1 MALASMCGIC
11 GSTSDP
17 DRVAVSAMCRALRH
31 RGPDDEGTYL
41 SPTGDVA
48 LGARRL
54 SIIDLEDGHQPRPNE
69 DETIWTAFNGEIYN
83 HPTFRERLKGR
94 GHVLRGSSDTE
105 ILSHLYEDYGEDLVH
120 VVEGMFALA
129 IWDSRRERLLLV
141 RDRFGEKPL
150 FYAKQGN
157 GLVFASEL
165 TALVEGLGATPDI
178 DAASLDAYFVLGYVP
193 GDSGSILEGVCQLP
207 PGHLLTWDRGS
218 EKIEE
223 RRYWSPPASVTELKE
238 SPRELVAEAGRLLER
253 SIQGRLLADV
263 PLGVFLS
270 GGVDSTLIAAIA
282 AQQSSSRL
290 KTFTVGYEGGDG
302 AHDERTASREMAKL
316 IGSEHRDIVLGSD
329 EAAARIPA
337 LLSALDQPLA
347 DAAVVPLHSVAEF
360 ARTEVTVAIGG
371 EGADELFGGYPRYAW
386 LGRAPQGVSWNGR
399 VSAISGRIPRAS
411 STSSRIRRALDLA
424 VPRPVAERHLDWV
437 TAGRRHERHGLYGPR
452 LLGALDQD
460 RVLADLQR
468 DLEESHSYSMSG
480 SLMRLDQL
488 HWLPDDVLV
497 KADRAGMLASLEL
510 RTPYLQRE
518 LAEFATSVAPSTHLS
533 GGGKQLLRLLLGQ
546 LLPDAPRRRKV
557 AFSPPI
563 SDWLRGALGPLME
576 DQIVRGMLYAEGW
589 VRGDVASRLLSEHR
603 RGQADRSHILWPLLA
618 AGLWLD
624 RFRGVD
630 AG

>member
-1 MALASMCGIC
+1 MCK
-11 GSTSDP
+11 
-17 DRVAVSAMCRALRH
+17 ALRH

-41 SPTGDVA
+41 SSTGDVA

-69 DETIWTAFNGEIYN
+69 DGTIWTVFNGEIYN
-83 HPTFRERLKGR
+83 HPTFRERLKSR
-94 GHVLRGSSDTE
+94 GHVLRGLSDTE
-105 ILSHLYEDYGEDLVH
+105 ILPHLYEDYGEDLVH

-129 IWDSRRERLLLV
+129 IWDSRKERLLLA

-150 FYAKQGN
+150 FYARQGN

-165 TALVEGLGATPDI
+165 TALVEGLGSTPDI
-178 DAASLDAYFVLGYVP
+178 DAAALDAFFVLGYVP
-193 GDSGSILEGVCQLP
+193 GGSGSILEGIRQLP
-207 PGHLLTWDRGS
+207 PGHLLTWDRSSG
-218 EKIEE
+218 KIEE
-223 RRYWSPPASVTELKE
+223 RRYWSPPAPVTELKE
-238 SPRELVAEAGRLLER
+238 SPRELAAETGRLLER

-270 GGVDSTLIAAIA
+270 GGLDSTVIAAIA

-290 KTFTVGYEGGDG
+290 KTFTVGYEEGDG
-302 AHDERTASREMAKL
+302 AHDERAASREMAAL
-316 IGSEHRDIVLGSD
+316 IGSDHRDIVLGPD
-329 EAAARIPA
+329 EAATRIPT
-337 LLSALDQPLA
+337 LLSTLDQPLG

-360 ARTEVTVAIGG
+360 ARNEVTVAIGG

-386 LGRAPQGVSWNGR
+386 LGRAPQGGSWNGHAG
-399 VSAISGRIPRAS
+399 AISNRIPRAS
-411 STSSRIRRALDLA
+411 STSPRIRRALDLV

-437 TAGRRHERHGLYGPR
+437 TAGRRHERHGLYGSR
-452 LLGALDQD
+452 LLGTLNQN
-460 RVLADLQR
+460 RVLADLER
-468 DLEESHSYSMSG
+468 DIDQSRSYSVSG

-497 KADRAGMLASLEL
+497 KADRASMLASLEL

-518 LAEFATSVAPSTHLS
+518 LAEFATSVAPSIHLS
-533 GGGKQLLRLLLGQ
+533 GGGKQLLRLLLSQ

-557 AFSPPI
+557 AFLPPI
-563 SDWLRGALGPLME
+563 AVWLRGALGPLME
-576 DQIVRGMLYAEGW
+576 SQMARGSLYAEGW
-589 VRGDVASRLLSEHR
+589 VRGDVASKLLSEHR

-624 RFRGVD
+624 RFRGVEV
-630 AG
+630 A